1 MVSDGTMKWGQVGNF
16 GEPVRWVGTEG
27 EVCQDAGEHP
37 VLLASQGPP
46 RRLVLRKGTFV
57 HMFLGEYE
65 HTIDAKGRM
74 AVPARFRAQMD
85 RGAVI
90 SKGMGT
96 CLSVYTL
103 ERWEEKSQ
111 ELVAGKSSDDL
122 RDFERRIYPSASE
135 VELDGQGR
143 MIIPAKLRAYAQLG
157 SEVTVAGVRD
167 HFEIW
172 DRAIWQ
178 SYQERLDVEGSRI
191 PF

>member
-1 MVSDGTMKWGQVGNF
+1 M
-16 GEPVRWVGTEG
+16 
-27 EVCQDAGEHP
+27 A
-37 VLLASQGPP
+37 QGK
-46 RRLVLRKGTFV
+46 R
-57 HMFLGEYE
+57 HIIMFLGEYE

-74 AVPARFRAQMD
+74 AVPAKFRTQMD

-96 CLSVYTL
+96 CLSIYTM
-103 ERWEEKSQ
+103 ERWEQKSD
-111 ELVAGKSSDDL
+111 ELVAGKASDEL

-143 MIIPAKLRAYAQLG
+143 IVIPAKLRTYANL
-157 SEVTVAGVRD
+157 ETDITIAGVRD

-172 DRAIWQ
+172 DRTAWQ
-178 SYQERLDVEGSRI
+178 TYQERLDAEGSRI

>member
-1 MVSDGTMKWGQVGNF
+1 
-16 GEPVRWVGTEG
+16 
-27 EVCQDAGEHP
+27 
-37 VLLASQGPP
+37 
-46 RRLVLRKGTFV
+46 
-57 HMFLGEYE
+57 MFLGEHE

-90 SKGMGT
+90 SKGMGA
-96 CLSVYTL
+96 CLSVYTMD
-103 ERWEEKSQ
+103 RWEEKSA
-111 ELVAGKSSDDL
+111 ELTSDKTSDEL

-143 MIIPAKLRAYAQLG
+143 MIIPARLRTYARLG
-157 SEVTVAGVRD
+157 NEVTVAGVRD

-172 DRAIWQ
+172 DRQTWQ
-178 SYQERLDVEGSRI
+178 VYQERLDAEGNTI

>member
-1 MVSDGTMKWGQVGNF
+1 
-16 GEPVRWVGTEG
+16 
-27 EVCQDAGEHP
+27 
-37 VLLASQGPP
+37 
-46 RRLVLRKGTFV
+46 
-57 HMFLGEYE
+57 MFLGEYD

-96 CLSVYTL
+96 CLSVYPMQ
-103 ERWEEKSQ
+103 RWEEKSA
-111 ELVAGKSSDDL
+111 ELVEGKNSDEL

-135 VELDGQGR
+135 VELDSQGR
-143 MIIPAKLRAYAQLG
+143 IVIPARLRAYANLG
-157 SEVTVAGVRD
+157 NEVTVAGVRD

-172 DRAIWQ
+172 DRATWQ
-178 SYQERLDVEGSRI
+178 AYQEKLEAEGDKI

>member
-1 MVSDGTMKWGQVGNF
+1 
-16 GEPVRWVGTEG
+16 
-27 EVCQDAGEHP
+27 
-37 VLLASQGPP
+37 
-46 RRLVLRKGTFV
+46 
-57 HMFLGEYE
+57 MFLGEYE

-85 RGAVI
+85 QGAVI
-90 SKGMGT
+90 SKGMGA
-96 CLSVYTL
+96 CLSVYTMQ
-103 ERWEEKSQ
+103 RWEEKSA
-111 ELVAGKSSDDL
+111 ELTSGKTSEEL

-143 MIIPAKLRAYAQLG
+143 MVIPAKLRAYAHLG

-172 DRAIWQ
+172 DRSTWQ
-178 SYQERLDVEGSRI
+178 VYQERLESEGGNN